1 MRVSMTLYKATT
13 ISYPEG
19 HHRYE
24 LYDFGEVS
32 ELPCASVST
41 SVKQEYY
48 YCLSHGV

>member
-1 MRVSMTLYKATT
+1 MTLYKATT

-19 HHRYE
+19 HNRYE

-41 SVKQEYY
+41 SVK
-48 YCLSHGV
+48 